1 MIRHMMICH
10 GSRGTLV
17 TIQVADFA
25 RMRDVVAWRRRVRP
39 AGASLVKLLSTPG
52 SRPSGG
58 FRIGGPAA
66 MLRQVAL
73 VAWEGGEGDLP
84 APEGATAAWTA
95 TLRAFRT
102 RGSHH
107 GRRPIVPAAEPRP
120 GAPIAAITLGRA
132 HPADVPRFIGHGV
145 GLAAPTLDAPGLI
158 TALTAGS
165 PLTGN
170 LTFSL
175 WTSEQAMVDFAYGGD
190 ARPGHAATVR
200 AHGRSRILREQLNAR
215 LWPIRIDGA
224 WNGALTPHAD
234 RLARLTADLRRE
246 GGDAH

>member
-1 MIRHMMICH
+1 MCH
-10 GSRGTLV
+10 TMTSHGTLV
-17 TIQVADFA
+17 TVQVADFTRA
-25 RMRDVVAWRRRVRP
+25 RDVVAWRRRLRP
-39 AGASLVKLLSTPG
+39 PGASLVKLLSTPG
-52 SRPSGG
+52 ARRDGG
-58 FRIGGPAA
+58 FRLGGPAG

-73 VAWEGGEGDLP
+73 VAWAGPPDELP
-84 APEGATAAWTA
+84 TPQGATAWTA

-145 GLAAPTLDAPGLI
+145 GLAAPTLDAPGLV

-224 WNGALTPHAD
+224 WNEALTPHAD